1 MNSQFGTQLPRRK
14 EQSLKCG
21 ITQIFGGG
29 PVRPGNGE
37 RVQKAFV
44 RVANPKPRLRREP
57 IESSQPLRGRFESR
71 IIEDFGLLRLAFDAA
86 CQLPLVTVPLPDG
99 LVALAFGE
107 QAEPDAVIAQFKNE
121 PRNSGVRHAK
131 LFPVGSFA
139 RPVFAQVRQQAVAQ
153 FFDGQRRSLRP
164 VNQQIVWRRI
174 AQKVKSMAEKRQ
186 GRRPGKELRPI
197 KRVIFAVEQLQTV
210 SEHEF

>member
-44 RVANPKPRLRREP
+44 RVANPNPRLRREP

-86 CQLPLVTVPLPDG
+86 CQLPLVTVPLPDS

-121 PRNSGVRHAK
+121 PRNRGGGPKKPEFWAGRFPFQGRGVSPSPPAIATVRCRSKAEARHS
-131 LFPVGSFA
+131 LS
-139 RPVFAQVRQQAVAQ
+139 VR
-153 FFDGQRRSLRP
+153 RRSP
-164 VNQQIVWRRI
+164 PAI
-174 AQKVKSMAEKRQ
+174 
-186 GRRPGKELRPI
+186 G
-197 KRVIFAVEQLQTV
+197 
-210 SEHEF
+210 